1 MVHWKRYQ
9 PLEEMV
15 LWNLYD
21 AVNPSHVR
29 VTAHAH
35 HKVKSVTLM
44 SLVMIPQV
52 SNQRVVHREFI

>member
-9 PLEEMV
+9 PLEEML

-21 AVNPSHVR
+21 DVNPSHAR
-29 VTAHAH
+29 VIAHAP

-44 SLVMIPQV
+44 SLVMTPQV
-52 SNQRVVHREFI
+52 SNERVVHPQVK